1 MARSSFPTT
10 GHGSHPTE
18 TAGIEYSTDRTAAP
32 KAPSK
37 PWVPLDQVNLRI
49 LREYAGGASLG
60 SIASNN
66 HLSERSVRRRLR
78 SACEAF
84 NVTTVIEAVVIAV
97 RRGLL

>member
-1 MARSSFPTT
+1 L
-10 GHGSHPTE
+10 
-18 TAGIEYSTDRTAAP
+18 TDRTAEP

-37 PWVPLDQVNLRI
+37 PGYPVDQLYLRI
-49 LREYAGGASLG
+49 LRDYAGGASLG

-84 NVTTVIEAVVIAV
+84 NVSTAIEAVVIAV
-97 RRGLL
+97 RQGLL